1 MVAVKQLS
9 VTSQQGK
16 SQFVAEIA
24 SISAVQHRNL
34 VKLFGF
40 CIKGNK
46 KLLVFE
52 YLENNSLEHSL
63 FGKKMFKV
71 LPLCTSPMDLL
82 KKKCIFKKFQIKT
95 FFYYFLF
102 FL

>member
-82 KKKCIFKKFQIKT
+82 KKKKCIFKKFQIKN
-95 FFYYFLF
+95 FFFIF
-102 FL
+102 FIL